1 MACLSGILMTA
12 VTLAI
17 LLIEIYNSKFRN
29 ITEHLLLGGTVSVL
43 FFVLCNYGFE
53 LVNWVFLGIIPVYII
68 ISWIGS
74 LVSRSS
80 YDSSDSCNSYD
91 SCEPC
96 NTCKEPVTKCKC
108 PNKSPDNS
116 NSYKKSSL
124 NCPANPVLRMG
135 AKCGISRFT

>member
-74 LVSRSS
+74 LVYPSS
-80 YDSSDSCNSYD
+80 NDFSDSCNSYD

-96 NTCKEPVTKCKC
+96 NTCKEPLTKCKC

-116 NSYKKSSL
+116 NSYEKSPL